1 MFSDDVLLAWRRI
14 RSKPGLMLAAAAML
28 ALGIG
33 LTTAMFT
40 IADTLLL
47 RPVPFRE
54 PAKLVQVYMGSER
67 GGRWAVSRDVFH
79 AWRSS
84 PAFESVESVSRGT
97 ALIAAADGPVARRS
111 AFVTPGLFR
120 MLGVRPIRGRV
131 FEPEEGRAGADD
143 RVLLSEDV
151 WRSTF
156 ASDPSIVGKTIDVNH
171 RSLVVVGIMPADFRF
186 PSFDTVVWQPANFDT
201 PPPDRAT
208 ELPTPFARVASGVP
222 DADVRRMATEAAHAA
237 DPSTTRLFARLDPLT
252 GLRQD
257 RYNQRALPLLFG
269 GVGLVFLVLCANVS
283 SLLLVRLTERR
294 REFSTC
300 SALGASRGRLLRQT
314 LIESVLLG
322 AAGSAAGVALS
333 WVLVAAAREF
343 LPEAFLLRTL
353 NPLNVDVRA
362 LLAAS
367 AAGALATV
375 VAGVWPAWVGTRLD
389 AADAMRGGD
398 RSGTESRAARSIT
411 RALLVGEI
419 ALACALLVGAAL
431 LVRSFINLSDTD
443 RGLDSHGVLV
453 ATINLPSSAFKD
465 RASRQ
470 AITAAIEEEMRR
482 LPGIR
487 QVALSFGLPPD
498 GGGIHFTFK
507 WRTSVPGAEPV
518 EIAAV
523 ESYHVGADFF
533 DLYRIPLLRG
543 RTFQP
548 SDTDHDAIIGERL
561 ASRLFP
567 GVDPIGATFGF
578 GKEDLRIVGV
588 AREINHPSID
598 PRVDRPE
605 FYQALPAASL
615 GGLIMMSLRCS
626 DPCPGAAVIRQRLM
640 ATSPAVDVINVGPL
654 DDEYFAQLAAPRAAA
669 ALGFVFATIGVIA
682 ASGGL
687 FGILSYAVGRRRRE
701 FGIRAAL
708 GASERQIR
716 RLVFREGLLVVTA
729 GILLGSVAGWSFAR
743 SLSSLQ
749 YGVSVF
755 DPAIWLAVIGLLAV
769 TTLAAALR
777 PAQVAGRVDPVT
789 LLRDE

>member
-1 MFSDDVLLAWRRI
+1 MIKDDVHLAWRRLQ
-14 RSKPGLMLAAAAML
+14 SKPGLMLAAAAML

-54 PAKLVQVYMGSER
+54 PDKLVQIYMGTAR
-67 GGRWAVSRDVFH
+67 GGRTAVSRDVFR

-84 PAFESVESVSRGT
+84 PAFEAVESANRST
-97 ALIAAADGPVARRS
+97 ALIAAADGPVARAS

-120 MLGVRPIRGRV
+120 MLDVRPIRGRV

-156 ASDPSIVGKTIDVNH
+156 AADPSLVGRTIVVNG
-171 RSLVVVGIMPADFRF
+171 RSVVVVGIMPADFRF
-186 PSFDTVVWQPANFDT
+186 PGFDTVVWQPANFDA

-208 ELPTPFARVASGVP
+208 ELPVPFARLARGVP
-222 DADVRRMATEAAHAA
+222 DADVRRMATEAAHAV
-237 DPSTTRLFARLDPLT
+237 DPLTAKLSARPSELT

-269 GVGLVFLVLCANVS
+269 GVALVFLVLCANVS
-283 SLLLVRLTERR
+283 SLLLVRLSERR
-294 REFSTC
+294 REFSMC
-300 SALGASRGRLLRQT
+300 SALGASRGRLLRHA
-314 LIESVLLG
+314 LFESALLG
-322 AAGSAAGVALS
+322 VAGSAAGVALS
-333 WVLVAAAREF
+333 WTLVAAARGF

-353 NPLNVDVRA
+353 NPLNLDVRA
-362 LLAAS
+362 LIAAS
-367 AAGALATV
+367 AAGAFATL
-375 VAGVWPAWVGTRLD
+375 VAGVWPAWIGTRLD
-389 AADAMRGGD
+389 PADAMRIGD

-411 RALLVGEI
+411 RGLIVGEI

-431 LVRSFINLSDTD
+431 LVRSFINLSETD

-453 ATINLPSSAFKD
+453 ARISLPDSAFKD

-470 AITAAIEEEMRR
+470 AITSVIEDEMRR
-482 LPGIR
+482 LPGIQ
-487 QVALSFGLPPD
+487 QVALSFGLPPG
-498 GGGIHFTFK
+498 GGGIHFTFQ
-507 WRTSVPGAEPV
+507 WRTNVPGAEPV
-518 EIAAV
+518 ELPAV

-548 SDTDHDAIIGERL
+548 SDTSHDAIIGERL
-561 ASRLFP
+561 ASRLFAT
-567 GVDPIGATFGF
+567 VDPIGASFGF
-578 GKEDLRIVGV
+578 GKEDFRVIGV

-598 PRVDRPE
+598 PQVDRPE

-615 GGLIMMSLRCS
+615 GGFFMMSLRCS
-626 DPCPGAAVIRQRLM
+626 DPCPSGAVIRQQLM
-640 ATSPAVDVINVGPL
+640 ASSPAVQVLDVGPL
-654 DDEYFAQLAAPRAAA
+654 DEAYLEQLAAPRAAA
-669 ALGFVFATIGVIA
+669 ALGLVFAAIA
-682 ASGGL
+682 VVAAAGGL
-687 FGILSYAVGRRRRE
+687 FGVLSYAVGRRRRE
-701 FGIRAAL
+701 FGIRTAL
-708 GASERQIR
+708 GASEGQIR
-716 RLVFREGLLVVTA
+716 RLVLRDGLLVATI
-729 GILLGSVAGWSFAR
+729 GIALGSLAGWSFAR

-755 DPAIWLAVIGLLAV
+755 DPAIWVAVIGLLAA
-769 TTLAAALR
+769 TTLAAAWR
-777 PAQVAGRVDPVT
+777 PAHVAGRVDPVT